1 MSWEIILP
9 QDDYRLF
16 RENISLLEARVVTNA
31 REAASPP
38 ILAAIRS
45 VPRHFFVARDYRA
58 LAYTDSALPTARG
71 LTTSAPS
78 VIARMIHAAGVR
90 RGERVL
96 EVGTG
101 TGYEAALLT
110 EMGAEVRTIEI
121 DGMLAGAANEIL
133 VRLGYK
139 PPVRLYHGN
148 GMRGCPEGAPYDA
161 VILAAALPSPAC
173 LLPLA
178 SQLRLGGRLVAP
190 VGARH
195 AQELLRLE
203 RLRNGVRGGALE
215 GISLD
220 FVRMV
225 LPRDERRHE
234 QLRVS
239 G

>member
-1 MSWEIILP
+1 MSWERILP
-9 QDDYRLF
+9 EDDYRLF
-16 RENISLLEARVVTNA
+16 RENISLLEAQVVTNA
-31 REAASPP
+31 REAASPS

-58 LAYTDSALPTARG
+58 LAYTDNALPTARG

-101 TGYEAALLT
+101 TGYEAALLA

-133 VRLGYK
+133 IRLGYK
-139 PPVRLYHGN
+139 PPVRIYHGN

-161 VILAAALPSPAC
+161 IILAAAVPSPAH
-173 LLPLA
+173 LQALA
-178 SQLRLGGRLVAP
+178 AQLRVGGRLVAP
-190 VGARH
+190 VGAQH
-195 AQELLRLE
+195 AQELLRLG
-203 RLRNGVRGGALE
+203 RLRSGLRGGPVE
-215 GISLD
+215 GISMD

-225 LPRDERRHE
+225 LPRDEKRHG

>member
-1 MSWEIILP
+1 MSWEHILP
-9 QDDYRLF
+9 EDDYRLF
-16 RENISLLEARVVTNA
+16 RENISLLEAQVVANA
-31 REAASPP
+31 REAASPS

-58 LAYTDSALPTARG
+58 LAYTDNALPTARG

-90 RGERVL
+90 RGDRVL

-101 TGYEAALLT
+101 TGYQAALLV
-110 EMGAEVRTIEI
+110 EIGAEVRTIEI

-148 GMRGCPEGAPYDA
+148 GMRGCSGGAPYDA
-161 VILAAALPSPAC
+161 VILAAAVPSPSHLQA
-173 LLPLA
+173 LV
-178 SQLRLGGRLVAP
+178 SQLRPGGRLVAP
-190 VGARH
+190 VGALH

-203 RLRNGVRGGALE
+203 RRREGVLGGPVQ
-215 GISLD
+215 GISMD

-225 LPRDERRHE
+225 LPQDER
-234 QLRVS
+234 LLVS

>member
-1 MSWEIILP
+1 MSWEHILP
-9 QDDYRLF
+9 EDDYRLF
-16 RENISLLEARVVTNA
+16 RENVSLFEAQVVTNA
-31 REAASPP
+31 REAASPS
-38 ILAAIRS
+38 ILAAVRS

-58 LAYTDSALPTARG
+58 LAYTDNALPTARG

-78 VIARMIHAAGVR
+78 VIARMIHAAGVMW
-90 RGERVL
+90 GARVL

-161 VILAAALPSPAC
+161 IILAAALPSPSH
-173 LLPLA
+173 LPSLV

-190 VGARH
+190 VGGQH
-195 AQELLRLE
+195 AQELVLLE
-203 RLRNGVRGGALE
+203 RLREGVRGGPVQ
-215 GISLD
+215 GISVD

-225 LPRDERRHE
+225 LPWDER
-234 QLRVS
+234 LLVS